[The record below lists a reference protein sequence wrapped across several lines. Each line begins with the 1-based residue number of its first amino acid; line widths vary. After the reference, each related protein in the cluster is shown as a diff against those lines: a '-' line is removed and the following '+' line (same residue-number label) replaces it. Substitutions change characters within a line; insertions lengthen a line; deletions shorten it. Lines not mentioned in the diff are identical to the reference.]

1 MECKSDDNKVLVD
14 IEELDRLRDDS
25 DFLNALR
32 NNGVDNWCGYD
43 EALRE
48 YCEEKEKAEVGPA

>member
-32 NNGVDNWCGYD
+32 NNGVDNWSGYD
-43 EALRE
+43 EACRDRRNRR
-48 YCEEKEKAEVGPA
+48 EEKEKSEI